1 MKSKKMF
8 RVLAMVM
15 ALCFLLAGCG
25 KVKQGEENADP
36 ETGNSAETAD
46 TESPVN
52 TESTGSTADELVVG
66 LSAEPTTMDPHI
78 QSGQATRMIKQQI
91 YRGLF
96 SYGDGEESIH
106 NELADS
112 YEISEDNLT
121 YIFKLK
127 AAKFHDG
134 SDVTAEDA
142 AFSLQRI
149 MDEQTGATFGSDF
162 RNVVESAFAVDE
174 KTVQIVLK
182 YPDTAFLELLCLPE
196 SVVVSKAWCESH
208 DNDLDTNPM
217 GCGPYQFDSWD
228 RGREITVTASQDY
241 YKEAPKSNTIRFV
254 FYTDDTTRA
263 NALRTGDV
271 DLIDYVP
278 AKEAIAFGSSPD
290 IQLDVTV
297 APFMCIQI
305 NCTEGSP
312 LADTRVRQAIAY
324 AVDRDGVINSAFMGR
339 GVAIYGFP
347 TIVGQAG
354 YDGAYDSY
362 FSFNPDK
369 AKELLAEA
377 GYPDGFSC
385 KLLATSTYAMH
396 EQTALVV
403 QDSLAKIGIQVE
415 VELPDWSTR
424 IERSNTGNYDMMIS
438 GTAGNIVDMDWV
450 TNYYQSG
457 DVRMNSCPGFGDDL
471 IDQYLAE
478 GRESLD
484 PDERTVIYNKFRE
497 RALELSPFVFLN
509 YREQIFAYGNNVKGF
524 NNLDGVLTYCSGITL
539 ENTYVEE

>member
-1 MKSKKMF
+1 MKSKKVF
-8 RVLAMVM
+8 NVLAMVIV
-15 ALCFLLAGCG
+15 LCTLLAGCSS
-25 KVKQGEENADP
+25 KSPAENTADS
-36 ETGNSAETAD
+36 ETGNSAEQTAA
-46 TESPVN
+46 
-52 TESTGSTADELVVG
+52 ESTGNTSNAASELVIG

-121 YIFKLK
+121 YTFKLK
-127 AAKFHDG
+127 EAKFHDG
-134 SDVTAEDA
+134 SDVTAEDVV
-142 AFSLQRI
+142 FSIQRI

-162 RNVVESAFAVDE
+162 RNVIESCTAVDE

-182 YPDTAFLELLCLPE
+182 SPDAAFLELLCLPE
-196 SVVVSKAWCESH
+196 SVVVSEAWCESH
-208 DNDLDTNPM
+208 DNDLNANPM

-228 RGREITVTASQDY
+228 RGREIIVTASGDY
-241 YKEAPKSNTIRFV
+241 YKETPKSSTIRFV

-271 DLIDYVP
+271 NLIDYVP
-278 AKEAIAFGSSPD
+278 AKEAIAFGSSQD
-290 IQLDVTV
+290 VQLDVTV
-297 APFMCIQI
+297 APFMCIQM
-305 NCTEGSP
+305 NCTKGSP
-312 LADTRVRQAIAY
+312 LADAKVRQAIAY
-324 AVDRDGVINSAFMGR
+324 AVDRDGVISSAFMSR

-347 TIVGQAG
+347 TIVGQTG
-354 YDGAYDSY
+354 YDGAYDDY
-362 FSFNPDK
+362 FSYDPDK
-369 AKELLAEA
+369 AKALLAEA

-396 EQTALVV
+396 EQTALIV
-403 QDSLAKIGIQVE
+403 QDSLAKIGIDVE

-424 IERSNTGNYDMMIS
+424 IERSNTGDYDMMIS

-457 DVRMNSCPGFGDDL
+457 DVRMNSCPGFGDEL
-471 IDQYLAE
+471 IDQYLSE
-478 GRESLD
+478 GRETLD
-484 PDERTVIYNKFRE
+484 PDERAVIYNKFRE